1 MSLNSNPILILVHRY
16 GLLIFNGN
24 FIWNWNHGI
33 EIYLENH
40 NDEFDVSPIPDYFF
54 DCIS

>member
-16 GLLIFNGN
+16 GLLIVNGN